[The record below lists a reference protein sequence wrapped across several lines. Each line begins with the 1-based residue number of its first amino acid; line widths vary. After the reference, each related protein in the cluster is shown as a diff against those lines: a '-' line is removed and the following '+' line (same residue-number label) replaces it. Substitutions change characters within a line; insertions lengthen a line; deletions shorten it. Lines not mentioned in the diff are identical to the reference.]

1 MIREAKHNDID
12 AIAEIFRQL
21 HRHHVELA
29 PESYKMPFDYYFRGR
44 LEAFFADDDMTILV
58 SDNDGID
65 GFAVIRFFDTDSAE
79 RVGRQVCY
87 VECLAV
93 EESRRRQGIGT
104 ALFGYIKEYA
114 LNCGCDCVRL
124 GAAAEN
130 TQAINFY
137 QKMGLVPR
145 VINLNLNLK

>member
-1 MIREAKHNDID
+1 MIREAEFKDID
-12 AIAEIFRQL
+12 AVAEIFRQL
-21 HRHHVELA
+21 HKKHVELS

-44 LEAFFADDDMTILV
+44 LEAFFADDDMTIIV
-58 SDNDGID
+58 SDNCGID

-87 VECLAV
+87 VECFAV
-93 EESRRRQGIGT
+93 EETRRRQGIGT
-104 ALFGYIKEYA
+104 ALFGYIKDYA
-114 LNCGCDCVRL
+114 QNCGCDCIRL

-130 TQAINFY
+130 KEALQFY

-145 VINLNLNLK
+145 VINLNLNL